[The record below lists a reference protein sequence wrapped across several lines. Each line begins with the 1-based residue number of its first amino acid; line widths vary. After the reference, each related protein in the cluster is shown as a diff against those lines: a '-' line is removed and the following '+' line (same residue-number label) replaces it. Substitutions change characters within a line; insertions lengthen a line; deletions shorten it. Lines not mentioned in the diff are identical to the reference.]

1 MPVSSV
7 KSRYVVVSV
16 LQRHPDGVASIA
28 FKEPEQADACIL
40 SFNGRWF
47 GGRQLSA
54 QLWDGTTDY
63 QVHQIQILKLC
74 WGTGDAEPSK

>member
-1 MPVSSV
+1 MTVFA
-7 KSRYVVVSV
+7 

-28 FKEPEQADACIL
+28 FKEPEEADACIL

-47 GGRQLSA
+47 GGRQLTA

-63 QVHQIQILKLC
+63 QVHKIQMSKMLWACTAKLIFC
-74 WGTGDAEPSK
+74 